1 MIEYRRLEEKEI
13 CRELFGQFIRRQE
26 VGKCWRRVDGEWV
39 IRDDPF
45 VDDWTEEDYRKLVAC
60 LQNTLATGGFVY
72 AAFRDG
78 ALKGF
83 ASVEAALFGGEQ
95 GYLDLSSI
103 HVSQDMRGQGVGRT
117 LFLAAKGW
125 ARERGASST
134 SPPTPPWRAR
144 LSTRP
149 WAAWRRK
156 CTTRGMWK
164 RSLTTAS
171 WSAGCRKRFSIFPL
185 TAAPNPVLCVC
196 MPRRAWGR
204 FRSRQWRMC
213 CCSTRWG

>member
-125 ARERGASST
+125 ARERGAEAVHLRPLRRGEPGLLQGHGLRGGGSVPPGACGRGALRLPVGVRAVVMAGNSIT
-134 SPPTPPWRAR
+134 PIRRVGSPDCCPRSCREPISGIPC
-144 LSTRP
+144 RP
-149 WAAWRRK
+149 
-156 CTTRGMWK
+156 CG
-164 RSLTTAS
+164 
-171 WSAGCRKRFSIFPL
+171 
-185 TAAPNPVLCVC
+185 
-196 MPRRAWGR
+196 PRPRP
-204 FRSRQWRMC
+204 
-213 CCSTRWG
+213 

>member
-103 HVSQDMRGQGVGRT
+103 HVSQDMRGQGVGRA
-117 LFLAAKGW
+117 LFLAAKDW
-125 ARERGASST
+125 ARNSGGRKLYISAHSAVESQAFY
-134 SPPTPPWRAR
+134 RA
-144 LSTRP
+144 
-149 WAAWRRK
+149 
-156 CTTRGMWK
+156 M
-164 RSLTTAS
+164 
-171 WSAGCRKRFSIFPL
+171 GCVEAEVYHQGHVEEEPYDCQL
-185 TAAPNPVLCVC
+185 ECGL
-196 MPRRAWGR
+196 
-204 FRSRQWRMC
+204 
-213 CCSTRWG
+213 